1 MRFPWQKR
9 KVEQPTDFPLK
20 LNTDNLNWCRDA
32 RLLLIEGNGT
42 LKWESRGRNEDWSQQ
57 YALTLRGTPLIVH
70 NAPECPTCAGLLATG
85 YGLDKADAPELQQI
99 SDVINAP
106 YVDLD
111 TSIASMAPLLGLLS
125 SDLYVIAEGD
135 SFPADGNGNFF
146 WDVPDAFSNVEATG
160 PAWYNDPDF
169 EFTYSEGAPVF
180 LYPSQPR
187 TRLNQERVDYY
198 TQRFDT
204 TDTFPRAIAFSCAE
218 GISVLLDGHH
228 KACAAA
234 RLGRQLPCITI
245 FPFGG
250 YFYAQARSSST
261 PVPDRA
267 YFGPFTVSISQLPAK
282 ILPAKPWQQ
291 TIDTRPAPY
300 SGNLIRDSKLP
311 QEFVDAG
318 RNYPTW
324 YEFGITTVADIG
336 KVTDD
341 DLSLWLENPLKYSP
355 QLRAALIYLRCHCDP
370 QLKEVAMKCADSSDR
385 WSKLREA
392 AFNHLAALK
401 GDPEVEQYHERME
414 QAALRILKDTHDAED
429 AVQNAF
435 LKIIRNFEKFLE
447 LPCKKRPFWCVC
459 IVKNEAITL
468 LRKKKKAIMLES
480 MEDAYDASADIEKA
494 LSYED
499 IIRLFAGLPE
509 TYRAVLEMK
518 FLLDCSGKD
527 ISQKLGIS
535 ENAVNVRISR
545 GRAMLREIMEKEALH
560 L

>member
-1 MRFPWQKR
+1 M
-9 KVEQPTDFPLK
+9 EEGQPGSPKDF
-20 LNTDNLNWCRDA
+20 NRT
-32 RLLLIEGNGT
+32 GNPAIGT
-42 LKWESRGRNEDWSQQ
+42 LSWQSFQERD
-57 YALTLRGTPLIVH
+57 P
-70 NAPECPTCAGLLATG
+70 TG
-85 YGLDKADAPELQQI
+85 YRKL
-99 SDVINAP
+99 V
-106 YVDLD
+106 
-111 TSIASMAPLLGLLS
+111 TSVMR
-125 SDLYVIAEGD
+125 D
-135 SFPADGNGNFF
+135 
-146 WDVPDAFSNVEATG
+146 
-160 PAWYNDPDF
+160 DF
-169 EFTYSEGAPVF
+169 T
-180 LYPSQPR
+180 
-187 TRLNQERVDYY
+187 QERVDYY

-204 TDTFPRAIAFSCAE
+204 TDTFPRAIAFYCAE

-401 GDPEVEQYHERME
+401 GDSEVEQYFIGYFVDVETGYE
-414 QAALRILKDTHDAED
+414 SDVLTDIA
-429 AVQNAF
+429 NS
-435 LKIIRNFEKFLE
+435 
-447 LPCKKRPFWCVC
+447 FW
-459 IVKNEAITL
+459 
-468 LRKKKKAIMLES
+468 S
-480 MEDAYDASADIEKA
+480 
-494 LSYED
+494 
-499 IIRLFAGLPE
+499 
-509 TYRAVLEMK
+509 
-518 FLLDCSGKD
+518 
-527 ISQKLGIS
+527 
-535 ENAVNVRISR
+535 
-545 GRAMLREIMEKEALH
+545 
-560 L
+560 

>member
-261 PVPDRA
+261 PVPDLA

>member
-125 SDLYVIAEGD
+125 SGLYVIADGD

-204 TDTFPRAIAFSCAE
+204 TDTFPRAIAFYCAE

-228 KACAAA
+228 KAWCRRATWAATSLYHDFSVW
-234 RLGRQLPCITI
+234 RLLLCT
-245 FPFGG
+245 
-250 YFYAQARSSST
+250 
-261 PVPDRA
+261 
-267 YFGPFTVSISQLPAK
+267 
-282 ILPAKPWQQ
+282 
-291 TIDTRPAPY
+291 
-300 SGNLIRDSKLP
+300 
-311 QEFVDAG
+311 
-318 RNYPTW
+318 
-324 YEFGITTVADIG
+324 G
-336 KVTDD
+336 KVQ
-341 DLSLWLENPLKYSP
+341 LYACPGPRVFWSLYRFHISVTRQDTPCK
-355 QLRAALIYLRCHCDP
+355 A
-370 QLKEVAMKCADSSDR
+370 
-385 WSKLREA
+385 
-392 AFNHLAALK
+392 LAANYRHAPSPLLGKPNPRLK
-401 GDPEVEQYHERME
+401 TP
-414 QAALRILKDTHDAED
+414 
-429 AVQNAF
+429 
-435 LKIIRNFEKFLE
+435 
-447 LPCKKRPFWCVC
+447 P
-459 IVKNEAITL
+459 
-468 LRKKKKAIMLES
+468 
-480 MEDAYDASADIEKA
+480 
-494 LSYED
+494 
-499 IIRLFAGLPE
+499 
-509 TYRAVLEMK
+509 
-518 FLLDCSGKD
+518 
-527 ISQKLGIS
+527 GI
-535 ENAVNVRISR
+535 
-545 GRAMLREIMEKEALH
+545 H
-560 L
+560 

>member
-1 MRFPWQKR
+1 MGVARKKR
-9 KVEQPTDFPLK
+9 GLESTICADVAR
-20 LNTDNLNWCRDA
+20 NT
-32 RLLLIEGNGT
+32 
-42 LKWESRGRNEDWSQQ
+42 
-57 YALTLRGTPLIVH
+57 LIVH

-125 SDLYVIAEGD
+125 SGLYVIAEGD

-204 TDTFPRAIAFSCAE
+204 TDTFHRAIAFSC
-218 GISVLLDGHH
+218 VL
-228 KACAAA
+228 KAFLFCWTAITRLVPPR

-267 YFGPFTVSISQLPAK
+267 YFGPFTVSISQVTRQDTPCKALAANYRHAPSP
-282 ILPAKPWQQ
+282 LLGKPNP
-291 TIDTRPAPY
+291 RLKN
-300 SGNLIRDSKLP
+300 SP

-341 DLSLWLENPLKYSP
+341 DLSFLVGKPT
-355 QLRAALIYLRCHCDP
+355 QV
-370 QLKEVAMKCADSSDR
+370 QSS
-385 WSKLREA
+385 
-392 AFNHLAALK
+392 
-401 GDPEVEQYHERME
+401 
-414 QAALRILKDTHDAED
+414 
-429 AVQNAF
+429 
-435 LKIIRNFEKFLE
+435 
-447 LPCKKRPFWCVC
+447 
-459 IVKNEAITL
+459 
-468 LRKKKKAIMLES
+468 
-480 MEDAYDASADIEKA
+480 ASGRTD
-494 LSYED
+494 LS
-499 IIRLFAGLPE
+499 
-509 TYRAVLEMK
+509 
-518 FLLDCSGKD
+518 
-527 ISQKLGIS
+527 
-535 ENAVNVRISR
+535 
-545 GRAMLREIMEKEALH
+545 
-560 L
+560 

>member
-125 SDLYVIAEGD
+125 SGLYVIAEGD

-204 TDTFPRAIAFSCAE
+204 TDTFPRAIAFYCAE

-318 RNYPTW
+318 LQ
-324 YEFGITTVADIG
+324 
-336 KVTDD
+336 
-341 DLSLWLENPLKYSP
+341 LSNM
-355 QLRAALIYLRCHCDP
+355 
-370 QLKEVAMKCADSSDR
+370 V
-385 WSKLREA
+385 
-392 AFNHLAALK
+392 
-401 GDPEVEQYHERME
+401 
-414 QAALRILKDTHDAED
+414 
-429 AVQNAF
+429 
-435 LKIIRNFEKFLE
+435 
-447 LPCKKRPFWCVC
+447 
-459 IVKNEAITL
+459 
-468 LRKKKKAIMLES
+468 
-480 MEDAYDASADIEKA
+480 
-494 LSYED
+494 
-499 IIRLFAGLPE
+499 
-509 TYRAVLEMK
+509 
-518 FLLDCSGKD
+518 
-527 ISQKLGIS
+527 
-535 ENAVNVRISR
+535 
-545 GRAMLREIMEKEALH
+545 
-560 L
+560 

>member
-125 SDLYVIAEGD
+125 SGLYVIAEGD

-250 YFYAQARSSST
+250 YFYAQAGSSST

-291 TIDTRPAPY
+291 TTDTRPAPY

-401 GDPEVEQYHERME
+401 GDPEVEQYFIGYFVDVETGYE
-414 QAALRILKDTHDAED
+414 SDVLTDIA
-429 AVQNAF
+429 NS
-435 LKIIRNFEKFLE
+435 
-447 LPCKKRPFWCVC
+447 FW
-459 IVKNEAITL
+459 
-468 LRKKKKAIMLES
+468 S
-480 MEDAYDASADIEKA
+480 
-494 LSYED
+494 
-499 IIRLFAGLPE
+499 
-509 TYRAVLEMK
+509 
-518 FLLDCSGKD
+518 
-527 ISQKLGIS
+527 
-535 ENAVNVRISR
+535 
-545 GRAMLREIMEKEALH
+545 
-560 L
+560 

>member
-1 MRFPWQKR
+1 MHADRSAPIMRFPWQKR

-125 SDLYVIAEGD
+125 SGLYVIADGD

-204 TDTFPRAIAFSCAE
+204 TDTFPRAIAFYCAE

-234 RLGRQLPCITI
+234 RLGRQLPVSRFFRLAATSMHRQGPALRLSRTARILVPLP
-245 FPFGG
+245 FP
-250 YFYAQARSSST
+250 YLSYPPR
-261 PVPDRA
+261 
-267 YFGPFTVSISQLPAK
+267 
-282 ILPAKPWQQ
+282 
-291 TIDTRPAPY
+291 Y
-300 SGNLIRDSKLP
+300 SLQSLGSKLSTRA
-311 QEFVDAG
+311 Q
-318 RNYPTW
+318 
-324 YEFGITTVADIG
+324 
-336 KVTDD
+336 
-341 DLSLWLENPLKYSP
+341 PLT
-355 QLRAALIYLRCHCDP
+355 
-370 QLKEVAMKCADSSDR
+370 
-385 WSKLREA
+385 RE
-392 AFNHLAALK
+392 
-401 GDPEVEQYHERME
+401 
-414 QAALRILKDTHDAED
+414 T
-429 AVQNAF
+429 
-435 LKIIRNFEKFLE
+435 
-447 LPCKKRPFWCVC
+447 
-459 IVKNEAITL
+459 
-468 LRKKKKAIMLES
+468 
-480 MEDAYDASADIEKA
+480 
-494 LSYED
+494 
-499 IIRLFAGLPE
+499 
-509 TYRAVLEMK
+509 
-518 FLLDCSGKD
+518 
-527 ISQKLGIS
+527 
-535 ENAVNVRISR
+535 
-545 GRAMLREIMEKEALH
+545 
-560 L
+560 

>member
-1 MRFPWQKR
+1 M
-9 KVEQPTDFPLK
+9 
-20 LNTDNLNWCRDA
+20 N
-32 RLLLIEGNGT
+32 
-42 LKWESRGRNEDWSQQ
+42 
-57 YALTLRGTPLIVH
+57 
-70 NAPECPTCAGLLATG
+70 
-85 YGLDKADAPELQQI
+85 
-99 SDVINAP
+99 
-106 YVDLD
+106 LD

-125 SDLYVIAEGD
+125 SGLYVIAEGD

-291 TIDTRPAPY
+291 TTDTRPAPY

-341 DLSLWLENPLKYSP
+341 DLSLRKLE
-355 QLRAALIYLRCHCDP
+355 RA
-370 QLKEVAMKCADSSDR
+370 
-385 WSKLREA
+385 
-392 AFNHLAALK
+392 
-401 GDPEVEQYHERME
+401 
-414 QAALRILKDTHDAED
+414 
-429 AVQNAF
+429 
-435 LKIIRNFEKFLE
+435 
-447 LPCKKRPFWCVC
+447 
-459 IVKNEAITL
+459 
-468 LRKKKKAIMLES
+468 
-480 MEDAYDASADIEKA
+480 
-494 LSYED
+494 
-499 IIRLFAGLPE
+499 
-509 TYRAVLEMK
+509 
-518 FLLDCSGKD
+518 
-527 ISQKLGIS
+527 
-535 ENAVNVRISR
+535 
-545 GRAMLREIMEKEALH
+545 
-560 L
+560 

>member
-1 MRFPWQKR
+1 MHADRSAPIMRFPWQKR

-85 YGLDKADAPELQQI
+85 YGLDKADAPELQEI

-125 SDLYVIAEGD
+125 SGLYVIAEGD

-291 TIDTRPAPY
+291 TTDTRPAPY

-401 GDPEVEQYHERME
+401 GDPEVEQYFIGYFVDVETGYE
-414 QAALRILKDTHDAED
+414 SDVLTDIA
-429 AVQNAF
+429 NS
-435 LKIIRNFEKFLE
+435 
-447 LPCKKRPFWCVC
+447 FW
-459 IVKNEAITL
+459 
-468 LRKKKKAIMLES
+468 S
-480 MEDAYDASADIEKA
+480 
-494 LSYED
+494 
-499 IIRLFAGLPE
+499 
-509 TYRAVLEMK
+509 
-518 FLLDCSGKD
+518 
-527 ISQKLGIS
+527 
-535 ENAVNVRISR
+535 
-545 GRAMLREIMEKEALH
+545 
-560 L
+560 